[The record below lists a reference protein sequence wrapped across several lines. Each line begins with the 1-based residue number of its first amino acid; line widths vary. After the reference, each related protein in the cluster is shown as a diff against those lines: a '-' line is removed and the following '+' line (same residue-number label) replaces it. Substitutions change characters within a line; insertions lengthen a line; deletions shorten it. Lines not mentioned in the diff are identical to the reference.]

1 MRDATPTELLDA
13 LDETGSATSQND
25 NGNGSTE
32 NDQNNTDVSIGCA
45 TIDGQLIGTDSTA
58 NTANFYKC
66 FLNPALGTETE
77 FASVTNK
84 GGGHALC
91 LHLCRGVGAALSV
104 GGASVFRWTSTT
116 ASRIPTDR
124 LIFLNIPAAPWPI
137 PSAGASRMPW
147 TANLSMS
154 LATPLPFTK
163 DFGTNGSLTNLEMFL
178 AESDHHASVAQER
191 TVLNRTLESA
201 LLAYMTLV
209 RTREEIVTLAGHQQ
223 FLESLGASVRRRFDA
238 GSVTLYDLKQ
248 VETDIENARDRQEIA
263 WNGYVQASNALRRL
277 LALREEVVFV
287 PDVEEA
293 LAAVRRCP

>member
-1 MRDATPTELLDA
+1 MPRRWSSPFRE
-13 LDETGSATSQND
+13 G
-25 NGNGSTE
+25 
-32 NDQNNTDVSIGCA
+32 
-45 TIDGQLIGTDSTA
+45 
-58 NTANFYKC
+58 
-66 FLNPALGTETE
+66 
-77 FASVTNK
+77 
-84 GGGHALC
+84 
-91 LHLCRGVGAALSV
+91 GVGLQVDLNHRIKNTYGPLDFSEYP
-104 GGASVFRWTSTT
+104 GGTVADPFGWS
-116 ASRIPTDR
+116 
-124 LIFLNIPAAPWPI
+124 
-137 PSAGASRMPW
+137 SRMPW

-154 LATPLPFTK
+154 LAMPLPFTK

-293 LAAVRRCP
+293 LAAVRLPMTRVEPLLAEGVGETLLADHPELVAVQAQLEASRANTRFRDTQTRPDVSLSFSYGPGAERCCLWL